1 METLLLYNH
10 KNYSRTTLEFY
21 FAESYKKKRAMH
33 VEIHFSTV
41 RFLKI
46 KNANYG
52 YKYLH
57 LPMNS

>member
-1 METLLLYNH
+1 
-10 KNYSRTTLEFY
+10 
-21 FAESYKKKRAMH
+21 MH

-57 LPMNS
+57 LPMNSCKIALLNISLYFY